1 MMDESRVIP
10 KGSHFGRPDGHDGG
24 FVNLTWRHRCSVA
37 PVDYYYIDFGLSG
50 WYPRG
55 KKTAARRGVV
65 GQVKTVP
72 ELSDTV
78 PYNPFEVDI
87 YQLGH
92 TILQV
97 IEVRF
102 MVVAM
107 AMYSCIL
114 LLTGVPRSSYV
125 CASWPTYD
133 TSEPGTTSNCIC
145 RVGRIR
151 VHCIVD

>member
-50 WYPRG
+50 WYPMG

-97 IEVRF
+97 AEVCIYYHCNDHVLIHIITRRF
-102 MVVAM
+102 TPIFI
-107 AMYSCIL
+107 CLCL
-114 LLTGVPRSSYV
+114 LG
-125 CASWPTYD
+125 
-133 TSEPGTTSNCIC
+133 NI
-145 RVGRIR
+145 
-151 VHCIVD
+151 